1 MMKEKSSQKLE
12 QGQFNNMFN
21 HIMKANI
28 PGVIGRLGDLGDVP
42 KQYEEAVCTACSRLD
57 NIVT

>member
-1 MMKEKSSQKLE
+1 ME

-28 PGVIGRLGDLGDVP
+28 PGVIGRLGELGEINNKYD
-42 KQYEEAVCTACSRLD
+42 
-57 NIVT
+57 